1 MGKISKITFGLDEST
16 SRIFQDLK
24 KETKLNQSEIV
35 RKAIKFYYQHRE
47 LMDEYE
53 GEKIETYIQ
62 LLIGGE
68 HIILDI
74 DHWILFLTLTN
85 ELDDD
90 DKFWADH
97 KKVALSH
104 AEQFSF
110 NVYTPKRFLERLEA
124 CNFFK
129 LAKSTE
135 SEFTLILRSEVEK
148 RFIKEFLEVTLQ
160 EMGFKVEIKEDFSKL
175 RVMVLQEMD

>member
-104 AEQFSF
+104 AEQLPRKIQS
-110 NVYTPKRFLERLEA
+110 VEGFLKRLEA

-129 LAKSTE
+129 LNRVHE
-135 SEFTLILRSEVEK
+135 NEFTLIMSTDMTK
-148 RFIKEFLEVTLQ
+148 KFIKTLLEDVFKG
-160 EMGFKVEIKEDFSKL
+160 MGFKTEIKEDFAKL
-175 RVMVLQEMD
+175 RVKVRSK